1 MLTYPDSIQ
10 PGIVIVGG
18 ELSLFPEAG
27 VLALHLFDHHDGG
40 IVCGV
45 ARGVEMGCY
54 WVFEPLVVDV
64 ALMAVEAD
72 VKRVLCL
79 SHVLQL
85 AFLAL
90 DEVDDIPRFAGCCC
104 LYMEGAAG
112 GSTCKSVLGP
122 DVLAS

>member
-1 MLTYPDSIQ
+1 MAQ
-10 PGIVIVGG
+10 
-18 ELSLFPEAG
+18 
-27 VLALHLFDHHDGG
+27 
-40 IVCGV
+40 
-45 ARGVEMGCY
+45 GVEVGCY
-54 WVFEPLVVDV
+54 CFFEPLVADV
-64 ALMAVEAD
+64 ASMAVEAD

-79 SHVLQL
+79 SHGLQL

>member
-1 MLTYPDSIQ
+1 VVNP
-10 PGIVIVGG
+10 VA
-18 ELSLFPEAG
+18 LSLLPEAG
-27 VLALHLFDHHDGG
+27 VLALHLFDHHDGEV
-40 IVCGV
+40 VCGV
-45 ARGVEMGCY
+45 AQGVEVGCY
-54 WVFEPLVVDV
+54 CFFEPLVADV
-64 ALMAVEAD
+64 ASMAVEAD

-112 GSTCKSVLGP
+112 SSTCKSVLGP

>member
-1 MLTYPDSIQ
+1 
-10 PGIVIVGG
+10 
-18 ELSLFPEAG
+18 
-27 VLALHLFDHHDGG
+27 
-40 IVCGV
+40 
-45 ARGVEMGCY
+45 
-54 WVFEPLVVDV
+54 
-64 ALMAVEAD
+64 

-104 LYMEGAAG
+104 LYMEGVAG

-122 DVLAS
+122 DVLASWASGVAAQTASLSLVSVWRL